1 MRLNFLRVPAEETI
15 GMKLRV
21 LIVDSDKGACESIQ
35 AAMAASNLETILETS
50 SSRAAEFLRKE
61 KYDAM
66 FLELQMPTPDG
77 VQLAKLARG
86 SGINRRTPIIML
98 SGQNAPDAM
107 SKAFEAGA
115 NFFLFKPFD
124 RSRLMR
130 VWRAAHGPIEQ
141 ERRRFHRVEVQL
153 PVVVELSDAKMEGK
167 TVDLSQ
173 QGMLVETP
181 KTFPVGSQVRF
192 RLALGSGQKAITG
205 AAKVMRQ
212 AGATKMG
219 MEIEAMSGDDASRLQ
234 TFLLPLILKS
244 VGEGDA

>member
-1 MRLNFLRVPAEETI
+1 
-15 GMKLRV
+15 MKLRV
-21 LIVDSDKGACESIQ
+21 LIVDADRASCESIQ
-35 AAMAASNLETILETS
+35 SAMAASNLETVTETS

-66 FLELQMPTPDG
+66 FLELQMPMPDG

-98 SGQNAPDAM
+98 SGENAPDAM

-141 ERRRFHRVEVQL
+141 ERRRFHRVEVSL
-153 PVVVELSDAKMEGK
+153 PVTVDLGDSRLEGK

-181 KTFPVGSQVRF
+181 KTFPVGSQIRF
-192 RLALGSGQKAITG
+192 RLQLSGAHKSITG
-205 AAKVMRQ
+205 TAKIMRL
-212 AGATKMG
+212 AGSTRMG
-219 MEIEAMSGDDASRLQ
+219 MEIDSVSADDASRLQ
-234 TFLLPLILKS
+234 SFLLPLILKS
-244 VGEGDA
+244 VEGESAA

>member
-1 MRLNFLRVPAEETI
+1 
-15 GMKLRV
+15 MKLRV
-21 LIVDSDKGACESIQ
+21 LIVDADQTSCESIQ
-35 AAMAASNLETILETS
+35 SAMTASNLETVMETS
-50 SSRAAEFLRKE
+50 SSRAAEYLRKE

-66 FLELQMPTPDG
+66 FLELHMPSPDG
-77 VQLAKLARG
+77 VQLARLARG

-141 ERRRFHRVEVQL
+141 ERRRFHRVEIKL
-153 PVVVELSDAKMEGK
+153 PVTLEFGDQKMEGK

-181 KTFPVGSQVRF
+181 KLFPVGSQVRF
-192 RLALGSGQKAITG
+192 RLALEGGPKAVTG
-205 AAKVMRQ
+205 TAKVMRQ
-212 AGATKMG
+212 AGTTRMG
-219 MEIEAMSGDDASRLQ
+219 LEIEAISSDDGSRLQ
-234 TFLLPLILKS
+234 AFLLPLILKS
-244 VGEGDA
+244 VGGDIVA